1 MDNVNALKA
10 VYVALGGD
18 AADVAGIASN
28 PDMIKAL
35 AALINNNGISTLPDP
50 SEANDGDVLTVADG
64 EWTAATPSGG
74 GAMIVTLTEDDQSNW
89 SSDKTFA
96 QIKAAVEGGQAV
108 SALVYSGTDLICIA
122 PLTWFDFSEGNGM
135 VTFCAMTINQSN
147 NRLGA
152 LYYYVE
158 EDNSVTAT
166 PLYYTLT
173 PSE

>member
-1 MDNVNALKA
+1 MENLEALNQ
-10 VYVALGGD
+10 VVSALGGTEEGKTNAEAIGKIAEKVPD
-18 AADVAGIASN
+18 AVL
-28 PDMIKAL
+28 P
-35 AALINNNGISTLPDP
+35 ST
-50 SEANDGDVLTVADG
+50 SEASEGDVLTVVSG
-64 EWTAATPSGG
+64 KWAAQAPSGG
-74 GAMIVTLTEDDQSNW
+74 GGGAFTVKLTEDDQNNW

-96 QIKAAVEGGQAV
+96 QIKTAIEGGQAV

-122 PLTWFDFSEGNGM
+122 PMTWFDFTEGDGM
-135 VTFCAMTINQSN
+135 VTFCAMTVSQAN

-173 PSE
+173 PSD